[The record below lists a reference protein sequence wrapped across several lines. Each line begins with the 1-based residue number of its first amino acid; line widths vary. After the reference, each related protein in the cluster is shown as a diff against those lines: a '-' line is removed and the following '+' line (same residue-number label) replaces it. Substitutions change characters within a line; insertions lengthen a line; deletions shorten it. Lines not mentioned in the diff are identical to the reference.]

1 MQITEKIVCTAEDEH
16 REEAK
21 ELASRLDIPFAAA
34 DAFSEDCDEILQ
46 LRVDER
52 GLSMARGGMRLQ
64 CDLTKLLPRL
74 RYNNLTHELVVR
86 AAKNKDMQNSPFAID
101 ATAGFG
107 EDALLLAAAGFT
119 VEMYEKDRIIAALLE
134 DGLRRAAR
142 ITARMHLHKEDS
154 IPAMRRA
161 GISDVPGQGT
171 AVSGYE
177 TAAHAMGPVLRPNI
191 VLLDPMFPERSG
203 SSQVRKKFQ
212 LIHCIEQ
219 PCDEEEELLD
229 AAFAAAPRKILVKRI
244 EQPCDEEEELLDAA
258 FAAAPRK
265 ILVKRPLKGA
275 YLAGRT
281 PSYSIRGKAVRY
293 DCFVLTTCTK

>member
-142 ITARMHLHKEDS
+142 VPGLAGITARMHLHKEDS

-177 TAAHAMGPVLRPNI
+177 TAAPAMGPVLRPNI

-229 AAFAAAPRKILVKRI
+229 AAFAAAPRRSPALSRM
-244 EQPCDEEEELLDAA
+244 
-258 FAAAPRK
+258 
-265 ILVKRPLKGA
+265 
-275 YLAGRT
+275 
-281 PSYSIRGKAVRY
+281 
-293 DCFVLTTCTK
+293 

>member
-1 MQITEKIVCTAEDEH
+1 MQITGKIVCTAEDEH

-142 ITARMHLHKEDS
+142 VESGNLRCARPGDRCVRLRNCCARNGTGASSEHC
-154 IPAMRRA
+154 PA
-161 GISDVPGQGT
+161 GSDV
-171 AVSGYE
+171 S
-177 TAAHAMGPVLRPNI
+177 
-191 VLLDPMFPERSG
+191 
-203 SSQVRKKFQ
+203 
-212 LIHCIEQ
+212 
-219 PCDEEEELLD
+219 
-229 AAFAAAPRKILVKRI
+229 
-244 EQPCDEEEELLDAA
+244 
-258 FAAAPRK
+258 
-265 ILVKRPLKGA
+265 
-275 YLAGRT
+275 
-281 PSYSIRGKAVRY
+281 
-293 DCFVLTTCTK
+293 

>member
-1 MQITEKIVCTAEDEH
+1 MQITGKIVCTAEDEH

-142 ITARMHLHKEDS
+142 VRHAESGNLRCARPGDRCVRLRNCCARNGTGASSEHC
-154 IPAMRRA
+154 PA
-161 GISDVPGQGT
+161 GSDV
-171 AVSGYE
+171 S
-177 TAAHAMGPVLRPNI
+177 
-191 VLLDPMFPERSG
+191 
-203 SSQVRKKFQ
+203 
-212 LIHCIEQ
+212 
-219 PCDEEEELLD
+219 
-229 AAFAAAPRKILVKRI
+229 
-244 EQPCDEEEELLDAA
+244 
-258 FAAAPRK
+258 
-265 ILVKRPLKGA
+265 
-275 YLAGRT
+275 
-281 PSYSIRGKAVRY
+281 
-293 DCFVLTTCTK
+293 

>member
-1 MQITEKIVCTAEDEH
+1 MQVEEQIVCTAADEY
-16 REEAK
+16 RVEAQG
-21 ELASRLDIPFAAA
+21 LASRLEIPFAPA
-34 DAFSEDCDEILQ
+34 DTISEGGDEILQ
-46 LRVDER
+46 LRLDEC
-52 GLSMARGGMRLQ
+52 GLSLVRGGMRLQ
-64 CDLTKLLPRL
+64 CDLTRLLQRL

-86 AAKNKDMQNSPFAID
+86 AAKNKDMQSNSLSID

-107 EDALLLAAAGFT
+107 EDALLLAAAGYT

-134 DGLRRAAR
+134 DGLRRAALVPELAG

-161 GISDVPGQGT
+161 GISAAAVQTTPPGR
-171 AVSGYE
+171 E
-177 TAAHAMGPVLRPNI
+177 TAAPGQAPPVSATEPVLRPNVI
-191 VLLDPMFPERSG
+191 LLDPMFPERSG

-229 AAFAAAPRKILVKRI
+229 AAFAAAPRKIV
-244 EQPCDEEEELLDAA
+244 
-258 FAAAPRK
+258 
-265 ILVKRPLKGA
+265 VKRPLKGA

-281 PSYSIRGKAVRY
+281 PDYSIKGKAVRY

>member
-1 MQITEKIVCTAEDEH
+1 MRGVKNIVCTAADEH
-16 REEAK
+16 RRAAQ
-21 ELASRLDIPFAAA
+21 ELASRLDIPFTSA
-34 DAFSEDCDEILQ
+34 DTISDDSDGILQ
-46 LRVDER
+46 LRLDEY
-52 GLSMARGGMRLQ
+52 GLSLVRGGMRLQ

-86 AAKNKDMQNSPFAID
+86 AAKNKEMQRNPLAID

-107 EDALLLAAAGFT
+107 EDALLLAAAGYT

-134 DGLRRAAR
+134 DGLRRAACVPELAG

-154 IPAMRRA
+154 IPVMRK
-161 GISDVPGQGT
+161 T
-171 AVSGYE
+171 AVSVVPGPE
-177 TAAHAMGPVLRPNI
+177 TALPAQETSLRPNI

-219 PCDEEEELLD
+219 PCDEEEELLS
-229 AAFAAAPRKILVKRI
+229 AAFAAAPRKIV
-244 EQPCDEEEELLDAA
+244 
-258 FAAAPRK
+258 
-265 ILVKRPLKGA
+265 VKRPLKGA

-281 PSYSIRGKAVRY
+281 PDYSIKGKAVRY

>member
-1 MQITEKIVCTAEDEH
+1 MQITGKIVCTAEDEH

-142 ITARMHLHKEDS
+142 VRNYGKNASAQGGQHTRHAESGNLRCARPGDRCVRLRNCCARNGTGASSEHC
-154 IPAMRRA
+154 PA
-161 GISDVPGQGT
+161 GSDV
-171 AVSGYE
+171 S
-177 TAAHAMGPVLRPNI
+177 
-191 VLLDPMFPERSG
+191 
-203 SSQVRKKFQ
+203 
-212 LIHCIEQ
+212 
-219 PCDEEEELLD
+219 
-229 AAFAAAPRKILVKRI
+229 
-244 EQPCDEEEELLDAA
+244 
-258 FAAAPRK
+258 
-265 ILVKRPLKGA
+265 
-275 YLAGRT
+275 
-281 PSYSIRGKAVRY
+281 
-293 DCFVLTTCTK
+293 